1 MSATRIDVETF
12 LSFGSKYPVID
23 VRSEGEFMHAHI
35 PGARSMPLFNNEE
48 RKIVGTAYK
57 QQSKQKAVKLGL
69 EMFGKKMVGMIEFAE
84 SLFQEDHPNE
94 TPKTIVVH
102 CWRGGMRSS
111 GVSWLLDLYGF
122 KVYTIIG
129 GYKAFRQ

>member
-1 MSATRIDVETF
+1 MAATRVDIDTF

-23 VRSEGEFMHAHI
+23 VRSEGEYMQAHI
-35 PGARSMPLFNNEE
+35 PGAISLPLFNNDE

-69 EMFGKKMVGMIEFAE
+69 EIFGKKMVGMIEFAE
-84 SLFQEDHPNE
+84 KLFEKNEDQEKS
-94 TPKTIVVH
+94 KTIVVH
-102 CWRGGMRSS
+102 CWRGGMRSG

-122 KVYTIIG
+122 
-129 GYKAFRQ
+129 R